1 MEIER
6 ELNNRNKQGATPA
19 KEINMSKKVRFIG
32 CGGESVAEVEVIAST
47 NREAFEKAEH
57 IYKEKNWNFHYIE
70 MEIMRG

>member
-1 MEIER
+1 
-6 ELNNRNKQGATPA
+6 
-19 KEINMSKKVRFIG
+19 MSKKVRFIG